1 MGLQL
6 HIKGM
11 WSTYIKGNKLI
22 LPLQKCEFERFYMLV
37 VVGGSIIKVMLWEI
51 FDKILCILTVYFD
64 NMGISLAGIKRWVY
78 QSSSKERKLFDRTLY
93 IIVEL

>member
-6 HIKGM
+6 QIKGM
-11 WSTYIKGNKLI
+11 WLI
-22 LPLQKCEFERFYMLV
+22 LPLKQVRIGKVLHA
-37 VVGGSIIKVMLWEI
+37 GGGGGVIIKVMLWEI

-64 NMGISLAGIKRWVY
+64 NMGISLAGIKKWVY
-78 QSSSKERKLFDRTLY
+78 QSPSKERKLFARTLY